1 MTSEDLRRRNAS
13 LHDRIEQVLEMHP
26 ELRDLTET
34 IALNQDLHVE
44 VGAPFL
50 ERTRDKLLERMQAIT
65 KGRPELEH
73 YFDDIATAVAFP
85 ETTSRETSSR
95 PQSAP
100 TWRCVLRLI
109 EKLNRTQ
116 SKIAFWLCAVGIVA
130 IGATRLGSGTVVIF
144 AFCCLTAFA
153 LLNEALG
160 SRFEGVSK
168 LGDLTY
174 ASYLLHFPIQVAFV
188 LVLDRL
194 GVSRDVF
201 FSPLALIVFMVVTF
215 GLSWVV
221 FHGFEMPA
229 QNQIRALSLRREP
242 RTPSARRGSWST
254 VRSSSR
260 HPE

>member
-26 ELRDLTET
+26 ELRDWTET

-73 YFDDIATAVAFP
+73 YFDDLATAVAFP

-130 IGATRLGSGTVVIF
+130 IGATRLGSGTVAIF

-174 ASYLLHFPIQVAFV
+174 ASYLLHFPIQVPSSSSSTGSGSA
-188 LVLDRL
+188 
-194 GVSRDVF
+194 GMSSSRHSPSLYSWW
-201 FSPLALIVFMVVTF
+201 SPLA
-215 GLSWVV
+215 
-221 FHGFEMPA
+221 
-229 QNQIRALSLRREP
+229 SLGSSSTASRCRRRTRFARSRCRREP
-242 RTPSARRGSWST
+242 RTPISEEGILVDRAK
-254 VRSSSR
+254 
-260 HPE
+260 